1 MASSLEGNLC
11 IITGAT
17 STGIDEMCLSF
28 MRRCHLFGALTCAGV
43 ATTAFSTKLCLTQ
56 CGRYVTAEPAEAST
70 VCRPSASV
78 CRCLLSVACCP
89 LSVVRCMLSVVCC
102 LLSVAGVGLPDQQS
116 HADPRRLARG
126 AQQAPRAV
134 VRQGQVP
141 RHVCAGKSVASTCNV
156 QHQHQI
162 TE

>member
-78 CRCLLSVACCP
+78 CRCLLSVVC
-89 LSVVRCMLSVVCC
+89 CMLSIVCYPLQAWDCQTSKVMPIHGGWPAVHSKLLGPSYVKDKC
-102 LLSVAGVGLPDQQS
+102 LGTF
-116 HADPRRLARG
+116 
-126 AQQAPRAV
+126 
-134 VRQGQVP
+134 VP
-141 RHVCAGKSVASTCNV
+141 VSLLRVLTCNV
-156 QHQHQI
+156 RHPHQI

>member
-56 CGRYVTAEPAEAST
+56 CGRYVIAEPAEAST
-70 VCRPSASV
+70 VCRPV
-78 CRCLLSVACCP
+78 CMGLL
-89 LSVVRCMLSVVCC
+89 LSVVCC
-102 LLSVAGVGLPDQQS
+102 MLSIVCCLLQAWDCQTSKVMPIHGGWPAVHSKLLGPSYVKDKCLGTFVPVGLL
-116 HADPRRLARG
+116 RV
-126 AQQAPRAV
+126 RA
-134 VRQGQVP
+134 
-141 RHVCAGKSVASTCNV
+141 TCN
-156 QHQHQI
+156 I
-162 TE
+162 SIR

>member
-28 MRRCHLFGALTCAGV
+28 MRRCHLFGALMCAGV

-70 VCRPSASV
+70 VCRPV
-78 CRCLLSVACCP
+78 CMGLLLSVASYP
-89 LSVVRCMLSVVCC
+89 LQAWDCQTGKVMPIHGGWPAVHSKLLGPSYVKDKC
-102 LLSVAGVGLPDQQS
+102 LGTF
-116 HADPRRLARG
+116 
-126 AQQAPRAV
+126 
-134 VRQGQVP
+134 VP
-141 RHVCAGKSVASTCNV
+141 VSLLRVPATCN
-156 QHQHQI
+156 I
-162 TE
+162 SIR